1 MTTECRSLA
10 SPSPFGQ
17 AVVCAANV
25 RRRTRARGL
34 TLVEVLMAAAL
45 IALLTVAVF
54 FGSGMLSSN
63 HLRASAALVVTGVR
77 LGVTRANATGNPVR
91 LVFDLDGHRILLEE
105 TTGKMVREKDEGAST
120 GAGAEAASD
129 EEREAREYA
138 DGVVEGPR
146 APRPSFR
153 RVERFGADDDE
164 GFRALGSNVRFR
176 QVHTE
181 HDGAPR
187 AEGRAYLYIWPGGST
202 ERAVVQLY
210 RPGDEEGLTVL
221 VSALTGRAKVE
232 RGRVELEEPRNDDS
246 FGVREEE

>member
-1 MTTECRSLA
+1 
-10 SPSPFGQ
+10 
-17 AVVCAANV
+17 
-25 RRRTRARGL
+25 
-34 TLVEVLMAAAL
+34 MAAAL
-45 IALLTVAVF
+45 IALLTLAVF

-63 HLRASAALVVTGVR
+63 HLRAGAALVSTGIR
-77 LGVTRANATGNPVR
+77 LGITRANATGNPVR
-91 LVFDLDGHRILLEE
+91 LVFDLDGHRMLLEE

-146 APRPSFR
+146 APRATFQ

-164 GFRALGSNVRFR
+164 GFRALGPKIRFR
-176 QVHTE
+176 QVQTE

-187 AEGRAYLYIWPGGST
+187 TEGRAYLYIWPGGST
-202 ERAVVQLY
+202 ERAAVQLY
-210 RPGDEEGLTVL
+210 RSGDDDGVTVL
-221 VSALTGRAKVE
+221 VSALTGRAKVT
-232 RGRVELEEPRNDDS
+232 RGRVELEEPRSEES